1 MYIPSM
7 FHKILNLISGL
18 NVFLRLKYLNIFLCK
33 YITTMKSKKVIYNC
47 KIVQSDNVIHEGNY
61 HSLQEI
67 AEDLGLTL
75 DMISNIKTGR
85 TKDKKW
91 NNFRYKQDIQILKM

>member
-1 MYIPSM
+1 MYIPSV
-7 FHKILNLISGL
+7 FNNISELIFGLKDKLN
-18 NVFLRLKYLNIFLCK
+18 YLNNFLYK
-33 YITTMKSKKVIYNC
+33 YITKMKSKKVIYNC
-47 KIVQSDNVIHEGNY
+47 KILQSDNVIHEANY

-91 NNFRYKQDIQILKM
+91 NSFRYKQDIQILKM